1 MSEIR
6 VVNRGVDTLL
16 LNVYYT
22 DQEKP
27 IRRDMDAGL
36 ALMLD
41 EWKKT
46 AQDLGEP
53 FVTPWVF
60 NEATLLMQPNGAG
73 QGQWP

>member
-1 MSEIR
+1 MEKIR

-22 DQEKP
+22 DQDKP
-27 IRRDMDAGL
+27 IKREIDAGL
-36 ALMLD
+36 ALLLD

-53 FVTPWVF
+53 QAEGRTSH
-60 NEATLLMQPNGAG
+60 
-73 QGQWP
+73 